1 MLSDSTKSDGAG
13 QQIGDKRGSMPMSVT
28 IAINGFGRIGRLLLR
43 ALLES
48 GRDDL
53 VPIAINDLGSI
64 ETNSHLAGAHQ
75 TRCPGSHFDV
85 DQGGARLHG

>member
-1 MLSDSTKSDGAG
+1 MSSDSTKSDGAA

-64 ETNSHLAGAHQ
+64 ETKLPP
-75 TRCPGSHFDV
+75 C
-85 DQGGARLHG
+85 GGTPNRLSRLSL

>member
-1 MLSDSTKSDGAG
+1 MVSA
-13 QQIGDKRGSMPMSVT
+13 
-28 IAINGFGRIGRLLLR
+28 IGRLLLQ

-64 ETNSHLAGAHQ
+64 ETKLPP
-75 TRCPGSHFDV
+75 C
-85 DQGGARLHG
+85 GGTPNRLSRLSL

>member
-1 MLSDSTKSDGAG
+1 MDDAG
-13 QQIGDKRGSMPMSVT
+13 IAPQSRKAVPGQYVAGSVR
-28 IAINGFGRIGRLLLR
+28 IAINGFGIGRLLLQ

-64 ETNSHLAGAHQ
+64 ETKLPP
-75 TRCPGSHFDV
+75 C
-85 DQGGARLHG
+85 GGTPNRLSRLSL